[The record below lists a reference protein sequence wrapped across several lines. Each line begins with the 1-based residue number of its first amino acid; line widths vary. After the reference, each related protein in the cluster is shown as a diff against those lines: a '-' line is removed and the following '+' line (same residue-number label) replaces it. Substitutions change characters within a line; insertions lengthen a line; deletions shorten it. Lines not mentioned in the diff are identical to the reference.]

1 MSEWF
6 SGPRPGWRVGP
17 DHSPDEYTL
26 VEAVTRGGEGDVWLA
41 RRIQPDGR
49 QRGGDWAVKMLLTG
63 HPAVTRHGDDPE
75 TLLRTWNDRWYKSH
89 LDSSDLHAVPGVV
102 VPAQIF
108 GGPAPHPPGEAPLDP
123 AGAAPGG
130 ERGLYMATRWVEG
143 TDLRRWREAAAPRDL
158 PNVVTEVCRIV
169 DALHDLGRVHGDI
182 SPGNIMVGPDGRVSL
197 IDFTFMRFTEL
208 SRTTAAITR
217 GFGAPEAAE
226 ESTERT
232 DAYSVG
238 AVVYHLLTGQQVPTA
253 ASGLPARDAARV
265 AERVLDRHG
274 WSREVA
280 DLVTAALSPDPAR
293 RPVPL
298 RPWGHRLG
306 ALLAAEASQVTCVDV
321 VSDVRDGRITVT
333 GSLLGLAA
341 SGPWR
346 PPPDGPRAVA
356 RTAAVLDG
364 TGRLVVLALDPQDG
378 LWAAFDGRWQR
389 VTERPVHGRPAV
401 ARACDGGVVC
411 VALGPEQVLAFDLS
425 PGETGFRE
433 RVLKE
438 GLRTDSAVGPAITRP
453 DGPLVVLYREGPEL
467 FAITDGLVEP
477 VLAELRPKAAALGI
491 SQWGDV
497 EVLAVDGTTGTL
509 VAVEQLSGG
518 WAPPMTVPCPVP
530 IDDLAVL
537 DHREGRTIAVAGPQG
552 VWVMTTGGPWEP
564 LDARPAERVVLRPTR
579 SWQMQ
584 LAALAGGQAT
594 CWAED
599 HTKRW
604 VPQD

>member
-1 MSEWF
+1 MSDWY

-49 QRGGDWAVKMLLTG
+49 QRGGDWAIKMLLTD
-63 HPAVTRHGDDPE
+63 HPAVTRNGDDPE
-75 TLLRTWNDRWYKSH
+75 TLLRKWNDRWYKSH
-89 LDSSDLHAVPGVV
+89 LDSSDLHTIPGIV
-102 VPAQIF
+102 VPAQTF
-108 GGPAPHPPGEAPLDP
+108 GGPAPHPPGEARD
-123 AGAAPGG
+123 G
-130 ERGLYMATRWVEG
+130 ERGLYMATPWIEG

-208 SRTTAAITR
+208 SRTTAAITP
-217 GFGAPEAAE
+217 GFGAPEAAD
-226 ESTERT
+226 ESTVRT
-232 DAYSVG
+232 DAYAVG
-238 AVVYHLLTGQQVPTA
+238 AVVYHLLTGQKVPTA
-253 ASGLPARDAARV
+253 PSGLPARDAARA
-265 AERVLDRHG
+265 AERVLGRQG

-280 DLVTAALSPDPAR
+280 DLVTEALSPDPFR

-298 RPWGHRLG
+298 RPWAHRLA
-306 ALLAAEASQVTCVDV
+306 ALLDAEAGRVTCVDV
-321 VSDVRDGRITVT
+321 VSDVRDERITVT

-346 PPPDGPRAVA
+346 PPPDGPRAA
-356 RTAAVLDG
+356 AHTAAELDG
-364 TGRLVVLALDPQDG
+364 TGRLVVFAVDPQDG
-378 LWAAFDGRWQR
+378 LWAAVDGRWHR
-389 VTERPVHGRPAV
+389 VTDRPVRGRPAV
-401 ARACDGGVVC
+401 ARASDGGVVC
-411 VALGPEQVLAFDLS
+411 VVLGPDQVLAHDLAA
-425 PGETGFRE
+425 GETGFRE

-438 GLRTDSAVGPAITRP
+438 GLRPDSAVGPVITRP
-453 DGPLVVLYREGPEL
+453 DGPLVALYREGPEL
-467 FAITDGLVEP
+467 FTITDGLVEP
-477 VLAELRPKAAALGI
+477 VLAEFRPEAAALGI
-491 SQWGDV
+491 SRWGDL
-497 EVLAVDGTTGTL
+497 EVLAVDGSTGEL

-518 WAPPMTVPCPVP
+518 WAPPMPIPCPVP
-530 IDDLAVL
+530 VGDIAVL
-537 DHREGRTIAVAGPQG
+537 DHREGRTIAVAGPRG

-564 LDARPAERVVLRPTR
+564 LDDTRPAERVVLRPTR
-579 SWQMQ
+579 SWRMQ
-584 LAALAGGQAT
+584 LAALAGGRAS